1 MHPGASALVRA
12 NYGSFSIKKLIDPF
26 ETVKSAD
33 NNSSSSTNDSN
44 IKLGNKLKLK
54 QKWNTI
60 ISEQMT
66 AYLITK
72 EISRAHPVLR
82 VLFYSNHLLL
92 NEYKPSLLNS
102 GLADRSV
109 TMCAAIVGK

>member
-1 MHPGASALVRA
+1 MHPGASALVKA
-12 NYGSFSIKKLIDPF
+12 NYGSFNIKKLIDPF
-26 ETVKSAD
+26 ETGKSAHNNNY
-33 NNSSSSTNDSN
+33 NNSNNSN
-44 IKLGNKLKLK
+44 KLGNKLKLK
-54 QKWNTI
+54 QKWNKI

-72 EISRAHPVLR
+72 EICRAHPVLR
-82 VLFYSNHLLL
+82 VLFYSNHVLL
-92 NEYKPSLLNS
+92 NEYKPSMLNA